1 MGLGLGLRFG
11 AWPLWRGFEAVGR
24 ASKVT
29 WRDLNGHVSTHA
41 PNPSPTIPHGRE
53 FFFPFHVLTNA
64 QPKPHHTPQS
74 KLNASVPVE
83 QVLPN
88 HHGRFC
94 FFKSRDKTNKI

>member
-74 KLNASVPVE
+74 KLNACSSRAGLTEPSRAILLF
-83 QVLPN
+83 QV
-88 HHGRFC
+88 
-94 FFKSRDKTNKI
+94 T